1 LKNVNL
7 TGEVSQYPVLAGWSI
22 AENIQLS
29 DTAGLIRTV
38 LCGFLINIYSAG
50 LYSVIDDRTLLAP
63 QIIMSFTYI

>member
-1 LKNVNL
+1 MKNVNL
-7 TGEVSQYPVLAGWSI
+7 SGEVSQYPVLAGWFI
-22 AENIQLS
+22 AENFQLS
-29 DTAGLIRTV
+29 DVADSFRTV